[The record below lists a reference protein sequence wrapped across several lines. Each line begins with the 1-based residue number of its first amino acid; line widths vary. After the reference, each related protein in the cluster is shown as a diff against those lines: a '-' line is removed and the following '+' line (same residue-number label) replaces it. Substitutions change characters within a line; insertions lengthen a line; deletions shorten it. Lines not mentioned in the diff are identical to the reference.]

1 MILTVNLE
9 NTVISL
15 GCFEGE
21 HFLFAEETAADRV
34 KTELDYFLLF
44 RDILR
49 LHEIFPGMI
58 EGGIIASVVP
68 GLTDCVR
75 NAFFRLCRRHFLV
88 VGPGVKT
95 GLSILADNPAQVGN
109 DLAVSAVAAME
120 RYSLPLLVVSL
131 GTANCFCLIN
141 EKRQYMG
148 SVIMPGM
155 KVALDALRMHA
166 AQLPE
171 INLEPPKRLIGSN
184 TVQSMKSGIL
194 YGTASSIDGMIDRIE
209 EEVGKELTVV
219 MTGVHAGLLRPYCR
233 HKELCLEEHLLM
245 EGLRLIYG
253 KNR

>member
-9 NTVISL
+9 NTVLSL
-15 GCFEGE
+15 GCFAGE
-21 HFLFAEETAADRV
+21 RFLFAEETAADRV
-34 KTELDYFLLF
+34 KTELDYLLLF

-49 LHEIFPGMI
+49 LHEIRPESI

-75 NAFFRLCRRHFLV
+75 EAFFRLCNKKFLV
-88 VGPGVKT
+88 VGPGVRT
-95 GLSILADNPAQVGN
+95 GLSILMDNPAQVGN

-120 RYSLPLLVVSL
+120 RYPLPLLVVSL

-141 EKRQYMG
+141 EKRQYVG
-148 SVIMPGM
+148 SIIMPGM
-155 KVALDALRMHA
+155 KVALNALRMHA

-194 YGTASSIDGMIDRIE
+194 YGTAAAIDGMIERIE
-209 EEVGKELTVV
+209 EEVGQKLTVV
-219 MTGVHAGLLRPYCR
+219 MTGAQANLLKTYCR
-233 HKELCLEEHLLM
+233 RREIYLEPLLLM
-245 EGLRLIYG
+245 EGLRSIYQ
-253 KNR
+253 KN